1 LHNGGSTGSGTGVIT
16 VANITE
22 RDALASSEG
31 QLVLVADTGGGEWAL
46 YIYTNS
52 AWQTVTTEDTSTVD
66 AKSISVDLTSGSSAT
81 SALANLTLS
90 ARVTSIA
97 ITVGTI
103 FDGSPSLTIGDS
115 SDNDRLMT
123 ANEIDLGIADTYI
136 AIPAHLYNAGSTVN
150 AYYTAGGASAG
161 SATILLTY
169 V

>member
-1 LHNGGSTGSGTGVIT
+1 M
-16 VANITE
+16 
-22 RDALASSEG
+22 
-31 QLVLVADTGGGEWAL
+31 
-46 YIYTNS
+46 
-52 AWQTVTTEDTSTVD
+52 
-66 AKSISVDLTSGSSAT
+66 
-81 SALANLTLS
+81 S

-103 FDGSPSLTIGDS
+103 FNGSPSLTIGDS

-136 AIPAHLYNAGSTVN
+136 ATPTHLYNAGSTVN